1 LQNYCPIEAGHK
13 NVHVD
18 PQGEVEKGKGQDRT
32 FKLKK
37 KKKKNLSKKLGTDFP
52 LVEPVSK
59 RLTIPEVLGCS
70 ALYHFST
77 DC

>member
-37 KKKKNLSKKLGTDFP
+37 KKKKLEQKIRN
-52 LVEPVSK
+52 
-59 RLTIPEVLGCS
+59 RLPPGGAS
-70 ALYHFST
+70 F
-77 DC
+77 